1 MRSPS
6 FHLPMAGILLGL
18 FLLTTNLSAQVRRS
32 TLSGYVR
39 DAQTGE
45 MLVGAS
51 LWLPEIQSGT
61 STNAYGFYSLTLS
74 PGSYNLQISYVGF
87 QTRTLRLDLDSS
99 RGLNFEMQ
107 PLNDLQ
113 EIQVVDDRISRQA
126 REVQMSKIELT
137 PQQIQQIPM
146 LFGEKDLL
154 KTFQLMPGVQKGNEG
169 SSGIYV

>member
-1 MRSPS
+1 MRINP
-6 FHLPMAGILLGL
+6 FHWTCLRSLFWI
-18 FLLTTNLSAQVRRS
+18 FLLSTAATAQVRRH
-32 TLSGYVR
+32 TISGYVK
-39 DAQTGE
+39 DAHTGE

-61 STNAYGFYSLTLS
+61 STNPYGFYSITLTQ
-74 PGSYNLQISYVGF
+74 GSYNLQVSYVGF
-87 QTRTLRLDLDSS
+87 QTKTLRVDLDSS
-99 RGLNFEMQ
+99 RGFNFELL

-113 EIQVVDDRISRQA
+113 EIQVMDDRIRRQA

-169 SSGIYV
+169 SSGI